1 MRSASG
7 SRYSPFD
14 RLDEP
19 PNVMRQIVEELL
31 GEDSVAVGESFARS
45 RYTSQ
50 EIAEGGLSPL

>member
-1 MRSASG
+1 
-7 SRYSPFD
+7 
-14 RLDEP
+14 
-19 PNVMRQIVEELL
+19 MRQIVEELL